1 MIPEHKIE
9 EILERVD
16 IVSLISRHVELKKSG
31 REFKGRCPFHQE
43 KTPSFY
49 VVPEKRF
56 YFCHGCR
63 ASGDAVSFVQRYL
76 GKTFVDAVK
85 DLAREVGVDIEAAQD
100 PASRERQ
107 QIKEVTDLA
116 AEHFKRAAL
125 AGRGPRRPGL
135 PGQPRRLR

>member
-1 MIPEHKIE
+1 MNEIE
-9 EILERVD
+9 AVKQRADIVD
-16 IVSLISRHVELKKSG
+16 IIGQFVPLQRAG
-31 REFKGRCPFHQE
+31 RTFKAPCPFHQE

-100 PASRERQ
+100 PAARERQ

-116 AEHFKRAAL
+116 SEHFKALLWQDEGRAVSEEVKAQL
-125 AGRGPRRPGL
+125 AKL
-135 PGQPRRLR
+135 S

>member
-1 MIPEHKIE
+1 MIPENKIE

-16 IVSLISRHVELKKSG
+16 LVGLISRHVELKKAG

-63 ASGDAVSFVQRYL
+63 ASGDHNKRNL
-76 GKTFVDAVK
+76 GHRVCKQP
-85 DLAREVGVDIEAAQD
+85 GC
-100 PASRERQ
+100 
-107 QIKEVTDLA
+107 
-116 AEHFKRAAL
+116 
-125 AGRGPRRPGL
+125 RR
-135 PGQPRRLR
+135 RNTRH